1 MDEIPERPNMI
12 LELFRKGEGF
22 TNQASAELAKGVVKT
37 LDMVGQPSVLAD
49 RTMAFWRENFGIRLP
64 EIGVKDGTLSIV
76 GW

>member
-1 MDEIPERPNMI
+1 MI

-49 RTMAFWRENFGIRLP
+49 RTMAF
-64 EIGVKDGTLSIV
+64 
-76 GW
+76 